1 MNFYFSIIL
10 FYLIFKTNLKV
21 IIPLYKNKIIKY
33 NSEYLFPN
41 NYYSKIKVGKQQLN
55 MKFVLLFNHIL
66 IFGSNIS
73 FSKYNECLSDSFE
86 TYNYYENFETNYNV
100 YYYGNSSSDYF
111 LFDNVTERLEF
122 YLIHKISN
130 SDNIDIE
137 KMFFNGMIGL
147 QLNSDHEIK
156 SYNLVYQLKYNKI
169 IDNYNYYFDYNKEN
183 LVLGEYFDENDK
195 NFYKANSRTRIWDH
209 ININFNNIYYNE
221 YSKNNKK
228 YNETNVGGLISLNTN
243 GIVGTN
249 NYKTYFDEFMKENF
263 PSCNKIYFSYAS
275 KNYYGYECHKN
286 INIKNFKSIK
296 FFNQELNHTFEL
308 DYNDIFV
315 KCEDKYVMMIYFKDD
330 ENQFAWILG
339 TIFLKKYK
347 LIFNL
352 SSQTIGMMKNLKEKN
367 DKIILYIICCILLI
381 IIIILSIFLY
391 RCYLNKPRKIKANEL
406 NENYDFVYSKNEN
419 DETKKNKIELNS
431 KLLNN

>member
-1 MNFYFSIIL
+1 M
-10 FYLIFKTNLKV
+10 
-21 IIPLYKNKIIKY
+21 
-33 NSEYLFPN
+33 
-41 NYYSKIKVGKQQLN
+41 
-55 MKFVLLFNHIL
+55 
-66 IFGSNIS
+66 
-73 FSKYNECLSDSFE
+73 
-86 TYNYYENFETNYNV
+86 
-100 YYYGNSSSDYF
+100 
-111 LFDNVTERLEF
+111 TERLEF
-122 YLIHKISN
+122 YLIHKLSN
-130 SDNIDIE
+130 PDNIDIE
-137 KMFFNGMIGL
+137 KMVLDGMIGL
-147 QLNSDHEIK
+147 QLNSDHEVK
-156 SYNLVYQLKYNKI
+156 SYNLVYQLKYNKV